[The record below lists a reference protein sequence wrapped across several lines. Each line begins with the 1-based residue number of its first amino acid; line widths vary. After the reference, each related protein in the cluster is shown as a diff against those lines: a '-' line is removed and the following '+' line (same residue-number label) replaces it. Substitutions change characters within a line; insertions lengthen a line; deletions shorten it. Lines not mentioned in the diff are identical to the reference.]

1 MAALVG
7 LKLKRASHLLFDGA
21 MQTCRFLFWCGLCLA
36 GLEVIALGAEPA
48 RSRPEHPLLWVYFGT
63 YTTGKSKGIYYS
75 QLDLATGKLTAPELA
90 VESTNPSFLALH
102 PNGQFLYAV
111 NEVSSFNGKKSGAV
125 SAFGLD
131 ARTGALTPLNQQPSG
146 GDGPCH
152 LNVEHTGKA
161 VLVANYGGGSCELL
175 PLEPDG
181 RLAAAT
187 AFIQH
192 HGSSVNPSR
201 QEGPHAHGA
210 YFDPSNGFALVP
222 DLGLDKVMI
231 YRFDPA
237 KGSLEANDPA
247 FASLAPGSGPR
258 HLAFHPSGKYAYVIS
273 EMLCTVTAF
282 NYDRAHG
289 QMELF
294 QVLSTLPKGVSVA
307 PNYSTAEIQAHPT
320 GRFVYGSNR
329 GHNSIAVFSVD
340 SLTGRL
346 SLVQNAS
353 TQGKTPRGFGIDP
366 TGQYLIA
373 GNQDSDSVVVFRI
386 DRHTGQLT
394 PTDETISVGAPV
406 CVQFLTV
413 P

>member
-1 MAALVG
+1 
-7 LKLKRASHLLFDGA
+7 
-21 MQTCRFLFWCGLCLA
+21 MQIHRFLFWGALCLA
-36 GLEVIALGAEPA
+36 GLGVMGLGAEPA
-48 RSRPEHPLLWVYFGT
+48 RSTADHPLLWVYFGT
-63 YTTGKSKGIYYS
+63 YTSGKSKGIYYA

-90 VESTNPSFLALH
+90 AESANPSFLALH

-111 NEVSSFNGKKSGAV
+111 NEVNSFKGQKSGAV
-125 SAFGLD
+125 SAFALD
-131 ARTGALTPLNQQPSG
+131 PRTGALTLLNEQASG
-146 GDGPCH
+146 GDSPCH
-152 LNVEHTGKA
+152 LNVDHTGKD
-161 VLVANYGGGSCELL
+161 VLVANYGSGSCELL
-175 PLEPDG
+175 PLEADG
-181 RLAAAT
+181 RLAAAS
-187 AFIQH
+187 ALIQH
-192 HGSSVNPSR
+192 HGTSVNPSR

-210 YFDPSNGFALVP
+210 YFDPSNRFALVP

-237 KGSLEANDPA
+237 KGSLEPNDPA

-282 NYDRAHG
+282 NYDKARG
-289 QMELF
+289 QLELF
-294 QVLSTLPKGVSVA
+294 QVLSTLPKGVPVA
-307 PNYSTAEIQAHPT
+307 PNYSTAEIEAHPS

-329 GHNSIAVFSVD
+329 GHNSIAVFNVD

-346 SLVQNAS
+346 SLVQNVS

-373 GNQDSDSVVVFRI
+373 ANQDSDSVVVFRI
-386 DRHTGQLT
+386 DRSTGQLT

-406 CVQFLTV
+406 CVQFLAV